1 MIFATPL
8 IKHMYLCANTL
19 CLIVGLIMVLLC
31 ALFMD
36 SVQNL
41 HLIYC
46 ILGILAGLLT
56 ALNSVV
62 GYRAI
67 KPPKA
72 ALMWLY
78 CALVTII
85 FVTQMYIVTHFEATS
100 IITTTVEAVELL
112 WERELVKE
120 GPMADIESRV
130 GGNKIK
136 ELFHCCGL
144 HNSSDYTSINL
155 PLPASCFYD
164 ENDAWVH
171 YNEGCLEK
179 VQFAARRASNA
190 LSYAGYTLAVA
201 QLLAL
206 IFAFVLILIYHRAGD
221 YETL

>member
-72 ALMWLY
+72 ALMCFYISFKY

-120 GPMADIESRV
+120 GPMADIESR
-130 GGNKIK
+130 
-136 ELFHCCGL
+136 FHCCGL